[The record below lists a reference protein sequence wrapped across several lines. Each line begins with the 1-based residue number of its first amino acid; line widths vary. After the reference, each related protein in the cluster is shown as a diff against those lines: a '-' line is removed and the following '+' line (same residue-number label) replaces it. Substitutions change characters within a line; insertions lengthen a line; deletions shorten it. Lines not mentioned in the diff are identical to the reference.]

1 MGVKVRQKVKGKGQ
15 PWWVFISHNKK
26 RTSRKIG
33 DKKAAEVVAS
43 KIRQNLATGDLK
55 IDDNKKALPTFEL
68 FAEGFMD
75 TYSKINHAENTRL
88 SYKDNLRLH
97 INPVFGDK
105 PLGEIERKDIKRFV
119 LEKRAGGLSAN
130 SVKLILSYFSSILS
144 EAVDDELIP
153 VNPAAGVRKVIGKG
167 ESTEINPLCA
177 DELNTLLETVEK
189 KFSRHYPM
197 FLLLARTG
205 MRIGEA
211 IGLKWGDIDF
221 NGRFIEVKHTYSK
234 GNYSIPKS
242 GKSRRVDMSKQLTE
256 TLMAYRKASIK
267 KGLRLGI
274 GEPENLFINN
284 GGRPL
289 DVDNWRP
296 RVFNKA
302 LTKAKLRKIRIH
314 DLRHTYATLRISKGD
329 NIADVSKQLGHHSVK
344 LTLDTYYHWIPGKQ
358 KNEVDALDDLHLSA
372 PHTHPESEIEEK
384 ISAN

>member
-1 MGVKVRQKVKGKGQ
+1 
-15 PWWVFISHNKK
+15 VFISNNNK

-33 DKKAAEVVAS
+33 DKRAAEVVAS
-43 KIRQNLATGDLK
+43 RIRQKLATGDFK
-55 IDDNKKALPTFEL
+55 IDEEKRALPTFEL
-68 FAEGFMD
+68 FAKGFMD
-75 TYSKINHAENTRL
+75 TYSKLNHAENTRQ
-88 SYKDNLRLH
+88 SYADVLRLH

-105 PLGEIERKDIKRFV
+105 RLDEIERKDIKHFI

-144 EAVDDELIP
+144 EAVDDEHIP
-153 VNPAAGVRKVIGKG
+153 INPATGVRKVIGKG
-167 ESTEINPLCA
+167 DPVEINPLSA
-177 DELNTLLETVEK
+177 EELNTLLETGEK
-189 KFSRHYPM
+189 HFPNHYPM
-197 FLLLARTG
+197 FLVLARTG
-205 MRIGEA
+205 MREGEA

-221 NGRFIEVKHTYSK
+221 SGRFIEVRRSYSK
-234 GNYSIPKS
+234 GNYSTPKS

-256 TLMAYRKASIK
+256 TLMAYRKASIE

-274 GEPENLFINN
+274 GEPEHLFINN
-284 GGRPL
+284 VGRPL

-358 KNEVDALDDLHLSA
+358 KNEVDELDNLHLPA
-372 PHTHPESEIEEK
+372 PYTHPKLKKDEK
-384 ISAN
+384 I